1 MMRRAALAF
10 ALLRLALGRVVV
22 LDGRSTPGAS
32 GGAACDEAAPCL
44 PVPCAATAVTSG
56 ADVSALVEAAVK
68 AEVAG
73 LREALLRD
81 VEDRVAP
88 LGAALAE
95 ARAEYAAA
103 ERVVSAVAAAAGGGG
118 VAPNAV
124 NNDWRGEVAAVEIR
138 LRVEV
143 ERAEARLRE
152 GSPMLIT
159 SRFE

>member
-44 PVPCAATAVTSG
+44 PVPCAATAVASG

-95 ARAEYAAA
+95 ARAEY
-103 ERVVSAVAAAAGGGG
+103 VVSAVAAAAGGGG
-118 VAPNAV
+118 VAPNTV

-143 ERAEARLRE
+143 ERAEARIRE
-152 GSPMLIT
+152 SLKSSGNG
-159 SRFE
+159 